1 MTVLDLLDA
10 PESLEPPPPV
20 LELRGAARQ
29 FPGDPPVH
37 ALHPADLAV
46 GSGDYLSVVG
56 PSGSG
61 KSTLLD
67 LLGLLDKPTDG
78 EYLLDGIPTVGA
90 GERERAALRAG
101 HIGFVFQAFHLMPH
115 LTVLG
120 NVLPPRC
127 TAASRARAARPRAG
141 GAGPRRA
148 GPSHRLRPHRAVG
161 RRAPAGG
168 DRARDR
174 HQPAVILADEP
185 TGTSTRRAPRAC
197 WPCSTSCTPPG

>member
-61 KSTLLD
+61 KSTLLN

-78 EYLLDGIPTVGA
+78 EYLLDGIPTAGA

-115 LTVLG
+115 RTVLE
-120 NVLPPRC
+120 NV
-127 TAASRARAARPRAG
+127 AARHAVQRRPTGGAARPCAG
-141 GAGPRRA
+141 RAGPRRA
-148 GPSHRLRPHRAVG
+148 QPPHRLRAHRAVG
-161 RRAPAGG
+161 R
-168 DRARDR
+168 
-174 HQPAVILADEP
+174 
-185 TGTSTRRAPRAC
+185 
-197 WPCSTSCTPPG
+197 